1 MIRTGLLASA
11 ALWLLPALGLAAD
24 GSFDLEA
31 GTQRLRFAAGS
42 GLPDYWAACD
52 RPCAEPGA
60 RQQLLVGPG
69 AGRMEWVGT
78 VPVTRFRFQ
87 PSQDHDTGT
96 VRMGTVR
103 MIIEAQSEVA
113 LRITTGPAFIPPQL
127 PGFGAA
133 FSKVQAVR
141 ISGDGQ
147 ELLAEDPT
155 TDAPGLIAATEW
167 AGFRSRFQAWL
178 ARPSLPMTNAA
189 AAPGWNERVITWH
202 IPAGTTELEFFAGPM
217 DWQGLKSVDPLLTGL
232 LFTGQW
238 QPLRWLSI
246 GLRRLL
252 ELIYSVVPVAGL
264 AIILLSLAVKI
275 LLAPLTAVA
284 DRWQREVNR
293 IQSRLQPRLA
303 EIRREF
309 RGEEAH
315 HRVLQAYADAG
326 VHPLFTLKSLAGFAI
341 QVPVFIAAY
350 HMLADNYA
358 LSGAGFLWI
367 DDLASPD
374 RFAAMGTVPFFGA
387 HLNLLPF
394 LMTALTIVAALVQR
408 DASLAP
414 ALLARQRRHLLWMA
428 AGFLLLFYTFP
439 AGMVLYWTAN
449 NFWHLVRMLTLDRRR
464 AT

>member
-1 MIRTGLLASA
+1 MTRTGLLAA
-11 ALWLLPALGLAAD
+11 GLAGLALALPAKAGA
-24 GSFDLEA
+24 EA
-31 GTQRLRFAAGS
+31 EGQTELRAGNQVLRFARAGE
-42 GLPDYWAACD
+42 LPVYWLACD
-52 RPCAEPGA
+52 RPCAEPDA

-69 AGRMEWVGT
+69 ARGT
-78 VPVTRFRFQ
+78 VL
-87 PSQDHDTGT
+87 GT
-96 VRMGTVR
+96 VRMTG
-103 MIIEAQSEVA
+103 ESQSEVT
-113 LRITTGPAFIPPQL
+113 LRMVTGPAFIPPQL

-141 ISGDGQ
+141 VSADGQ
-147 ELLAEDPT
+147 ELLAEDPA
-155 TDAPGLIAATEW
+155 TDVPKPVAATEW
-167 AGFRSRFQAWL
+167 VGFRSRFQAWL
-178 ARPSLPMTNAA
+178 ARPSVPMSITAG
-189 AAPGWNERVITWH
+189 APGWNERVITWQ
-202 IPAGTTELEFFAGPM
+202 IPAGTTDLEFFAGPM
-217 DWQGLKSVDPLLTGL
+217 DWQALKSVDPSLTGM
-232 LFTGQW
+232 LFTSQW

-252 ELIYSVVPVAGL
+252 ELISSVVPVAGL

-284 DRWQREVNR
+284 DRWQREVNQ

-303 EIRREF
+303 AVRREF
-309 RGEEAH
+309 RGEDAH
-315 HRVLQAYADAG
+315 RRVLQAYADLG

-367 DDLASPD
+367 EDLASPD
-374 RFAAMGTVPFFGA
+374 RFAEMGTVPFFGA

-394 LMTALTIVAALVQR
+394 LMTALTIVAAVVQR
-408 DASLAP
+408 DPSLSP
-414 ALLARQRRHLLWMA
+414 ELLARQRRHLLWMA

-449 NFWHLVRMLTLDRRR
+449 NFWHLVRLLTLDRWRR
-464 AT
+464 G